1 MKEIVR
7 SFFWFSFFSSFS
19 TFGVNGVWAADFQ
32 EIEKILSA
40 PGQPQE
46 GAFGVRFARSDIKL
60 VIEKD
65 PIPTALGFG
74 SWTAWKVWT
83 LK

>member
-1 MKEIVR
+1 VKEIIR
-7 SFFWFSFFSSFS
+7 SNSWFSFFFIL
-19 TFGVNGVWAADFQ
+19 FILGVNGVWAADFQ

-40 PGQPQE
+40 PGQLQE
-46 GAFGVRFARSDIKL
+46 GAFVVRFARSDIKL
-60 VIEKD
+60 VIERD